1 MTIRFYLKSLFAMLM
16 ATIVFSCSTDDGGI
30 LPGEPDPV
38 APPPPPSASAL
49 SLPANNEACEAGQGS
64 SASSA
69 TVSFSWSAATNAT
82 AYDLSVTNTSTN
94 AVSTKNNVTSTSTT
108 LDLERGQTYSWKV
121 TSKNN
126 STSTADSPSWSF
138 SLASMPGVSTLSL
151 PENGK
156 DCEVGEVN
164 GNQASVSFSWEAA
177 ENTDSYELVLINPN
191 ATEPLIFTPSEDLD
205 PDPDIF
211 STYIELDRAQAYTW
225 KVVAKNCANS
235 NTSDEWNFYLAGEA
249 EQNAAPFAASA
260 VSPTP
265 GSTVSPTD
273 GKVIIEWDASD
284 PDGDALTYTLEIGT
298 SKDSEAASTKSFTG
312 LSTTILAVEVT
323 AGVYYWRVKVADESI
338 EVTSDDWFD
347 FRVE

>member
-1 MTIRFYLKSLFAMLM
+1 MTIRFYLKSLFAVLM

-64 SASSA
+64 SASTA

-151 PENGK
+151 PENDK
-156 DCEVGEVN
+156 ACEVGEVN
-164 GNQASVSFSWEAA
+164 GNLASVSFSWEAA
-177 ENTDSYELVLINPN
+177 ENAESYDIVLTNQTTTESNTFSDIE
-191 ATEPLIFTPSEDLD
+191 ATETSL
-205 PDPDIF
+205 
-211 STYIELDRAQAYTW
+211 ELERAHAYTW
-225 KVVAKNCANS
+225 KVIAKNCANANES
-235 NTSDEWNFYLAGEA
+235 GASWQFFLAGKA
-249 EQNAAPFAASA
+249 EQIAAPFAASA

>member
-1 MTIRFYLKSLFAMLM
+1 MTIRFYLKSLFAVLM

-49 SLPANNEACEAGQGS
+49 SLPANNEACEGGQGS
-64 SASSA
+64 SASTA

-108 LDLERGQTYSWKV
+108 LDLERGQTYNWKV

-177 ENTDSYELVLINPN
+177 ENAESYDIVLTNQTTNESTTFSDIE
-191 ATEPLIFTPSEDLD
+191 ATETSL
-205 PDPDIF
+205 
-211 STYIELDRAQAYTW
+211 ELERAHAYTW
-225 KVVAKNCANS
+225 KVIAKNCANANES
-235 NTSDEWNFYLAGEA
+235 GASWQFYLAGEA

-265 GSTVSPTD
+265 GSTASPTD
-273 GKVIIEWDASD
+273 GKVTIEWDASD
-284 PDGDALTYTLEIGT
+284 PDEDTLTYTLEVST
-298 SKDSEAASTKSFTG
+298 SEDFAAASTTSFADLTG
-312 LSTTILAVEVT
+312 KTQAVDVT
-323 AGVYYWRVKVADESI
+323 VGVYYWRVTVADESI
-338 EVTSDDWFD
+338 SVTSDVFS